1 MPQGLQR
8 VSHPVADGPPR
19 APGILGAMNPLPGAA
34 TVVAPP
40 RAALGTLAAA
50 VALALLLGLQ
60 ALATDVYL
68 PALPALATD
77 LRAAMPAV
85 QLTMSALIVG
95 FGCAQL
101 VWGPVADRFGRRP
114 VLLAGL
120 ALFTVAAVGALL
132 ARDIVEVVA
141 WRAVQGT
148 GIAATVVCA
157 RAMVRDLYEPHEGAH
172 VMSRALTGLGLIAIA
187 APIAGGVLSSL
198 AGWRATMAALALA
211 GAGLLAF
218 VIWRLPETIRTKN
231 PAATQIAPF
240 AAQIGRTLA
249 HRGFRAWAALVC
261 CTYGGLMVFLAGS
274 SFVLIDGLGLDAWQC
289 GLAMGSNSLA
299 YVAGTVICRRL
310 LPRYGLAGAVVR
322 AAGFTAVSAV
332 LMLAVAVTGHVAV
345 WTLLVPQWI
354 YAIGHGVHQPCG
366 QAGAVWPFPRAAGV
380 ASAVA
385 GFALAGVGMAVSLWL
400 GWHLVGTAP
409 RPYFVAVAC
418 FAVATCTVAWTWVRK
433 HGEPPRAVSEVA

>member
-1 MPQGLQR
+1 MNP
-8 VSHPVADGPPR
+8 
-19 APGILGAMNPLPGAA
+19 APGTSTAA
-34 TVVAPP
+34 AIVPP

-50 VALALLLGLQ
+50 VALAFLLGLQ

-68 PALPALATD
+68 PALPALASD

-120 ALFTVAAVGALL
+120 SLFTLAAVGALL

-148 GIAATVVCA
+148 GMAATVVCA

-187 APIAGGVLSSL
+187 APIVGGALSSL
-198 AGWRATMAALALA
+198 AGWRATMAALAGA

-218 VIWRLPETIRTKN
+218 VIWRLPETLRVRN
-231 PAATQIAPF
+231 ATATRIAPL

-299 YVAGTVICRRL
+299 YVGGTMICRRL

-322 AAGFTAVSAV
+322 AAGFTALSAV
-332 LMLAVAVTGHVAV
+332 LMLGVAVTGHVTL
-345 WTLLVPQWI
+345 WTVLVPQWI
-354 YAIGHGVHQPCG
+354 YALGHGVHQPCG

-380 ASAVA
+380 ASALA
-385 GFALAGVGMAVSLWL
+385 GFALAGVGMGVSLWL
-400 GWHLVGTAP
+400 GWHLDGTAA
-409 RPYFVAVAC
+409 RPYFIAVAS
-418 FAVATCTVAWTWVRK
+418 FASATCIVAWTWVRR
-433 HGEPPRAVSEVA
+433 HGEPPRAMVHTATAAT